1 MKKIAVYGKGGIGK
15 STTVSNLA
23 VALAEKKDTRSCRS
37 AVIRRRIRPSSSD
50 TERRFQ
56 PYWKC
61 SNRKTESKNWKI
73 WLRLADAGVVCVEA
87 GGPTPGLGCAGR
99 GIITALEKLEE
110 NRCL

>member
-23 VALAEKKDTRSCRS
+23 VALAEKGYKVMQIGCDPKADSTILLCHGE
-37 AVIRRRIRPSSSD
+37 ASSD

-61 SNRKTESKNWKI
+61 SNR
-73 WLRLADAGVVCVEA
+73 R
-87 GGPTPGLGCAGR
+87 
-99 GIITALEKLEE
+99 
-110 NRCL
+110 NRI